1 MICYPLH
8 DECSRFVKAREK
20 HMDPITAAIVAA
32 LSAGVMGGLTEASKT
47 AITDAYSKLKMLL
60 IKKFGSESEVIHAA
74 NEVEAKPDS
83 AGRKVMLQEE
93 IAAAKADQDQELLLL
108 AQALLAQVTTQPG
121 GKEYVQKATGDYTIQ
136 VQGNGNTIQQ
146 TKG

>member
-1 MICYPLH
+1 
-8 DECSRFVKAREK
+8 
-20 HMDPITAAIVAA
+20 MDPITAAIVAA

>member
-1 MICYPLH
+1 
-8 DECSRFVKAREK
+8 VKAREK
-20 HMDPITAAIVAA
+20 YMDPITAAIVAA

-93 IAAAKADQDQELLLL
+93 IAAAKANQDQELLLL

-121 GKEYVQKATGDYTIQ
+121 GKEYVQKATGDYNIQ